1 MKLYE
6 DDLKSDAL
14 SELIEWLN
22 GERYLIDHK
31 STTMSE
37 EFEKNHQWELS
48 RNRTID
54 KTIQKILELK
64 KGCCDNGN

>member
-6 DDLKSDAL
+6 DDLKSDVL

-22 GERYLIDHK
+22 GERYLINHK
-31 STTMSE
+31 STTMTE
-37 EFEKNHQWELS
+37 EFENEHKWELS
-48 RNRTID
+48 RNRMID

-64 KGCCDNGN
+64 ENV

>member
-1 MKLYE
+1 MRLSE
-6 DDLKSDAL
+6 DDLKSDVL

-37 EFEKNHQWELS
+37 EFENGHQWELS
-48 RNRTID
+48 RNRMID

-64 KGCCDNGN
+64 KGK